1 LQGLSVDPLP
11 ATQPSGIPTVIMT
24 INSAQPRTI
33 VITGGGAGIGRA
45 TALICAARGDSIA
58 VLDKDADAAKSTA
71 VEALARGA
79 KHALGLPC
87 DVTVEK
93 QVEESFQNITAQL
106 GAPYGI
112 FANAGIDQ
120 GGLIHELPLETWR
133 LIIDTNLT
141 GIFLSCKHGIRQM
154 IKAGMSGSIVC
165 TSSPTGFVALA
176 AGGAGAYSAT
186 KGGVSSLIR
195 CMAVDYA
202 HCGIRVNAVVPGST
216 ETSLMWNNV
225 SPADIARMRQQL
237 SKEIPLGRLAQPE
250 DPARAVAWLLSEES
264 SYVTGSHLVCDGGS
278 LAKASFS
285 V

>member
-1 LQGLSVDPLP
+1 
-11 ATQPSGIPTVIMT
+11 MT
-24 INSAQPRTI
+24 ITSAQPRTI

-58 VLDKDADAAKSTA
+58 VLDKNADAAKSTA
-71 VEALARGA
+71 VEAVASGA

-87 DVTVEK
+87 DVTVEE
-93 QVEESFQNITAQL
+93 QVEESFENITAQL
-106 GAPYGI
+106 GVPYGL

-133 LIIDTNLT
+133 LVVETNLT

-154 IKAGMSGSIVC
+154 IKARTSGSIVC

-186 KGGVSSLIR
+186 KGGISSLTR
-195 CMAVDYA
+195 CMAIDYA
-202 HCGIRVNAVVPGST
+202 QYGIRVNAVVPGST
-216 ETSLMWNNV
+216 ETGLMWNNV
-225 SPADIARMRQQL
+225 SPPDIARMRQQL

-250 DPARAVAWLLSEES
+250 DPARAVAWLLSEDS
-264 SYVTGSHLVCDGGS
+264 SYMTGSHLVCDGGS